1 MKKDLTELVF
11 ILDRSGSM
19 AGLESDTIGGFNGML
34 KKQKKQSG
42 EANVTTVLFDDC
54 YELIH
59 DRFPLRA
66 VRELSG
72 EDYYVRGCTALLD
85 AVGKT
90 IQKMIHIQRHLPEEL
105 RAEKVIFVIT
115 TDGLENASKEYGYS
129 QIRSMIEHEK
139 QKYGWEFLFLGANM
153 DAVSEARKFGIDADR
168 SVTFQNDSEGIALN
182 YRAVEETLSCMRA
195 AACMADVDGSWKK
208 DIEKDFK
215 KRNQKKVFRYTR
227 RCGSDIR

>member
-42 EANVTTVLFDDC
+42 EANVTTVLFDDR

-59 DRFPLRA
+59 DRFPLSA
-66 VRELSG
+66 VKALS
-72 EDYYVRGCTALLD
+72 EDDYYVRGCTALLD

-90 IQKMIHIQRHLPEEL
+90 IQKMINIQRHLPEDQ

-115 TDGLENASKEYGYS
+115 TDGLENASREYGYS
-129 QIRSMIEHEK
+129 QIKSMIEHEK

-168 SVTFQNDSEGIALN
+168 SVTFQNDSEGIAVN

-195 AACMADVDGSWKK
+195 APCMADVDGSWKK

-215 KRNQKKVFRYTR
+215 KRNRKKVFRDTR
-227 RCGSDIR
+227 